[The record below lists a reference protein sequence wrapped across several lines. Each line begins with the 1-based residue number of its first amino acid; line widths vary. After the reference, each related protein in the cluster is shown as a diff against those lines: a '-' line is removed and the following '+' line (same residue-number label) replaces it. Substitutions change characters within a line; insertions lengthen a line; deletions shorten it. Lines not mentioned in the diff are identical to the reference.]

1 MWLLNFH
8 FFVTCHFIFYELFS
22 FKNFMR
28 RFFTILEINIK
39 KLIIWIIIYVI
50 PSHLLLKFLSRLSFT
65 LLFLFISYSFPVSFS
80 RFDICNKIVK
90 MFDMCKITY
99 FFEIYQQ
106 KPVNIKKVSRMSI
119 KLFFKKNIL
128 NNICGK
134 AKLVTLS
141 EQ

>member
-1 MWLLNFH
+1 
-8 FFVTCHFIFYELFS
+8 
-22 FKNFMR
+22 
-28 RFFTILEINIK
+28 
-39 KLIIWIIIYVI
+39 
-50 PSHLLLKFLSRLSFT
+50 
-65 LLFLFISYSFPVSFS
+65 
-80 RFDICNKIVK
+80 
-90 MFDMCKITY
+90 MCKITY